1 MDQIEKISFILKS
14 NGSDDDFLWNLIFQ
28 LPNLRTLQ
36 IQMNFN
42 DLIDAFRL
50 QMIDE
55 SNIEN
60 LVLDILP
67 FSNYIRDTFYHLSK
81 MKLKQL
87 VINILENPN
96 NECLQSISYIRCE
109 ILRLLINR
117 PLTLKE
123 KEFLSKMLTKSFWIL
138 EFDVIYLSRFDSR
151 FSYLITMKDILMISK
166 IANMNKIKHQI
177 QSNFKYVYEVP
188 RDIEFH
194 FEIKKYLVLEENSIK
209 KKNLK

>member
-1 MDQIEKISFILKS
+1 MDQIEKFSFILKS

-87 VINILENPN
+87 VINISENPN

-123 KEFLSKMLTKSFWIL
+123 KEFLSKMLT
-138 EFDVIYLSRFDSR
+138 
-151 FSYLITMKDILMISK
+151 
-166 IANMNKIKHQI
+166 
-177 QSNFKYVYEVP
+177 
-188 RDIEFH
+188 
-194 FEIKKYLVLEENSIK
+194 
-209 KKNLK
+209 NLFGF